1 MLLVTEET
9 AFISRRRPGRSRN
22 SQGRPS
28 DLKLTSGSRRSG
40 LSRGGGAFLPAEMIT
55 KTQKVDLDPGLPEKK
70 KKKKKVVKEPETQY
84 SIINDG
90 NYFAG
95 TSPVRAT
102 SPSRTVSQ
110 EHAPDTPLVKKKKK
124 KKKTGHSTLCGELPE
139 SELTSQVRQIEKSP
153 SSRKQTCDYLE
164 SFSGEKKK
172 KRKSLP
178 LATSQSSERKTS
190 PDPRQGEEAI
200 RVGKKL
206 KKHKKEKK
214 SQDTAACSIQDSLL
228 CEVEGAV
235 YGHTVGKEAEEQA
248 TLGQK
253 RKKGRS
259 TEHSGRVKK
268 KKKKVHQ
275 EEDSLLSH
283 SQLSG
288 SMETSPR
295 KEKKKPAR
303 VEVLE
308 YIPIGDHPTDP
319 VKKKTK
325 AKKKVEQPVVELAQ
339 KRKKKKKKEN
349 VVAADPWKEEPD
361 TDLEV
366 VMEKKGNMDE
376 THIDQV
382 RRKAL
387 QEEIDRESGK
397 TEAYEPRNWTGT
409 QFGQWD
415 TADFENKERKLK
427 FLQLMGG
434 FKNLSPS
441 FTSSPGM
448 PTRPNMALS
457 KAAADTLQQ
466 KLQQDY
472 DRAMSWKY
480 NRGAGLGFSATP
492 NRVFYIDKNASRS
505 VRLDD

>member
-1 MLLVTEET
+1 M
-9 AFISRRRPGRSRN
+9 
-22 SQGRPS
+22 
-28 DLKLTSGSRRSG
+28 
-40 LSRGGGAFLPAEMIT
+40 
-55 KTQKVDLDPGLPEKK
+55 
-70 KKKKKVVKEPETQY
+70 
-84 SIINDG
+84 
-90 NYFAG
+90 
-95 TSPVRAT
+95 
-102 SPSRTVSQ
+102 
-110 EHAPDTPLVKKKKK
+110 
-124 KKKTGHSTLCGELPE
+124 
-139 SELTSQVRQIEKSP
+139 
-153 SSRKQTCDYLE
+153 E

-178 LATSQSSERKTS
+178 LATSQSSELKPS

-214 SQDTAACSIQDSLL
+214 SQDTAACSARTLL

-259 TEHSGRVKK
+259 TEHSGTVKR

-349 VVAADPWKEEPD
+349 VVAADPWKEVGFPSEMH
-361 TDLEV
+361 L
-366 VMEKKGNMDE
+366 
-376 THIDQV
+376 
-382 RRKAL
+382 A
-387 QEEIDRESGK
+387 
-397 TEAYEPRNWTGT
+397 
-409 QFGQWD
+409 FG
-415 TADFENKERKLK
+415 E
-427 FLQLMGG
+427 
-434 FKNLSPS
+434 
-441 FTSSPGM
+441 
-448 PTRPNMALS
+448 
-457 KAAADTLQQ
+457 
-466 KLQQDY
+466 
-472 DRAMSWKY
+472 
-480 NRGAGLGFSATP
+480 
-492 NRVFYIDKNASRS
+492 
-505 VRLDD
+505 